1 MRRSLEDHFFT
12 AGSLQGIQK
21 NARIQSGKCGSIFF
35 PVRPL
40 TDADHR
46 NKTFTSSFIIRKS
59 KYYPMTETAH
69 KAGRSTRSTE
79 REHRSEGFVP
89 HNMMDYEETYS
100 TFSIAVPE
108 YYNFGF
114 DVVDAWAKKDRNKL
128 AMIWTNQEGKEKY
141 YTFRQMMNLSNQIAN
156 MMFKQ
161 HIGKGDRVMILLPR
175 VPEWWTFA
183 LAAIKIGAVICPSP
197 VILTPHDL
205 KYRINQGKFK
215 MIVTNTE
222 NVWKLEDIAGEC
234 PTLQVKF
241 LTDGDAPGWINYQK
255 ELIHPA
261 RASTKLSSIVRSV
274 RTKATDPMLIFFS
287 SGTTADPKMVLHNH
301 AYPLGHIVTGRF
313 WNDLTD
319 NDLHFTVADMGWGKS
334 SWGKFYGPWMEGA
347 CVFVYDYRGKFNA
360 TELLPLI
367 EKYEITTFCAP
378 PTIYRMLILA
388 DLETFDFS
396 ELRHCLS
403 AGETLNPEVNRV
415 WEEGTGKKIYEAY
428 GQTETVTVIGT
439 FPCMEVRPGS
449 IGKPAPGW
457 KIELHDDMGN
467 PVAPGVE
474 GRIAIRTSDPSPV
487 GLFTEYLDDPK
498 ATAKVFING
507 WYYTGD
513 KATVDEDGYFWFM
526 GRDDDMI
533 KSSGYRVSPAEV
545 ESALIEHPAVKESAV
560 VGSPDPIRGVIIKA
574 FVVLKDGYTGSEA
587 LVKEMQTHV
596 KTTTAPYKYP
606 RAIEF
611 VAELPKTISGK
622 IRRVELRNLEMKR
635 YQEAHHE
642 EFSEKKN

>member
-1 MRRSLEDHFFT
+1 
-12 AGSLQGIQK
+12 
-21 NARIQSGKCGSIFF
+21 
-35 PVRPL
+35 
-40 TDADHR
+40 
-46 NKTFTSSFIIRKS
+46 
-59 KYYPMTETAH
+59 MTETAH
-69 KAGRSTRSTE
+69 KAGRPTRLTE

-161 HIGKGDRVMILLPR
+161 QIGKGDRVMILLPR

-183 LAAIKIGAVICPSP
+183 LAAIKIGAVLCPSP
-197 VILTPHDL
+197 VILTPQDL

-222 NVWKLEDIAGEC
+222 NVWKLEELGKDC
-234 PTLQVKF
+234 PTLEVKF
-241 LTDGDAPGWINYQK
+241 LIDGDVPGWINYQK

-287 SGTTADPKMVLHNH
+287 SGTTADPKMVLHTH

-313 WNDLTD
+313 WYDLTE
-319 NDLHFTVADMGWGKS
+319 NDLHFTVADTGWGKS
-334 SWGKFYGPWMEGA
+334 SWGKFYGPWMQGA

-415 WEEGTGKKIYEAY
+415 WEEGTNKKIYEAY
-428 GQTETVTVIGT
+428 GQTETVAVIAT

-457 KIELHDDMGN
+457 KVELHDDAGT
-467 PVAPGVE
+467 PVPPGVE

-487 GLFTEYLDDPK
+487 GLFTEYLDDPES
-498 ATAKVFING
+498 TAKVFVDG

-513 KATVDEDGYFWFM
+513 KASVDEDGYFWFM

-560 VGSPDPIRGVIIKA
+560 VGKPDPIRGVTIKA
-574 FVVLKDGYTGSEA
+574 FVVLKDGYKKSDA
-587 LVKEMQTHV
+587 LIKEMQNHV

-606 RAIEF
+606 RSIEF
-611 VAELPKTISGK
+611 VDELPKTISGK
-622 IRRVELRNLEMKR
+622 VRRVELRDLEMKR
-635 YQEAHHE
+635 YQDAHHE
-642 EFSEKKN
+642 EFTEKKN